1 MCGCADWWI
10 CGFTGAYLKLLLRL
24 RLRLKKELQY
34 LAVAFILMDFQIE
47 KRVQKICLIG
57 ILDPF
62 LWCWQQ
68 GDHIL
73 ALPLILLSQ
82 FLCKTLQAIIHF
94 NNSIYDILFCFFKHV
109 KYRVFDLTSL

>member
-1 MCGCADWWI
+1 MWGLVDMRI
-10 CGFTGAYLKLLLRL
+10 YLGIID
-24 RLRLKKELQY
+24 
-34 LAVAFILMDFQIE
+34 VAFEVEVAVE
-47 KRVQKICLIG
+47 KRITVSSCSVYTYGLPNRKKGPKNLFDWNFRPVFVV
-57 ILDPF
+57 L
-62 LWCWQQ
+62 Q